1 MESSA
6 PVCDDIFAGVDK
18 NDDLKNKNT
27 DVKNTIDKNV
37 DEETFDPI
45 NLEWQLKKNKK
56 TGLWK
61 KKCLKNDDKLAARNA
76 FCGRLLNNEW
86 DSRGPGF

>member
-1 MESSA
+1 MKSSA
-6 PVCDDIFAGVDK
+6 PVCNDIFAGVDK

-45 NLEWQLKKNKK
+45 NLEWQLKK
-56 TGLWK
+56 K
-61 KKCLKNDDKLAARNA
+61 KKDFEKKVFKKWWQTCSQECVLRQAV
-76 FCGRLLNNEW
+76 E
-86 DSRGPGF
+86 